1 MLSGLAAT
9 RPAET
14 TPTGSP
20 RGSPGTAAP
29 STSSTFD
36 PGRGDGFDVADH
48 LQLLR
53 EQGGTDEQLAESVR
67 GLVGRAQAHEPVAY
81 TGGTPQLAALL
92 DDTAAAI
99 RRFVVLPAEA
109 HAVVLA
115 LWVAHTHAFEAA
127 DCTPYIQVTSAEKRC
142 GKTRLLEVLNHLV
155 AKPWK
160 TGRVTPAV
168 LTRKISKERP
178 TLLLDEFDA
187 ALKSGDEYT
196 QTVRGILNAGY
207 ERDGKTSVC
216 VVRGKTIGYEDL
228 NVFCPK
234 CLAGIGEMPDT
245 IADRSIRI
253 ELRRRKPD
261 GEPVERFR
269 RRTHKEELASIRD
282 GFAAWADAGT
292 VIEDLADAEPDLPSE
307 LDDHAQDVWEPLLAI
322 ADLAGEA
329 WADQARRAAVELSGA
344 RQTEDDSE
352 GIRLLAG
359 TKAAFDNQEGSR
371 IPTRDLA
378 VFLAGYDEAA
388 FGDYCHD
395 GETARG
401 ASKKIAKGLRRF
413 GITSTTV
420 RVASGGSDQTT
431 PRKGYKREDFEDAWA
446 ALPPPSPVTAVTS
459 RQPCRFGRCFP
470 AVTQPPCNGIRTGRE
485 PA

>member
-1 MLSGLAAT
+1 MT
-9 RPAET
+9 RLDDT
-14 TPTGSP
+14 TVARTLGKP
-20 RGSPGTAAP
+20 RP
-29 STSSTFD
+29 
-36 PGRGDGFDVADH
+36 
-48 LQLLR
+48 
-53 EQGGTDEQLAESVR
+53 
-67 GLVGRAQAHEPVAY
+67 
-81 TGGTPQLAALL
+81 LAALL
-92 DDTAAAI
+92 DETAAAI
-99 RRFVVLPAEA
+99 RRFIVLPAGA
-109 HAVVLA
+109 HAVALA

-127 DCTPYIQVTSAEKRC
+127 DCTPYIQLTSAEKRC

-160 TGRVTPAV
+160 TGRVTAAV

-216 VVRGKTIGYEDL
+216 VVRGKNIGYEDL

-269 RRTHKEELASIRD
+269 RRTHKEDARLDPGRVRRLGRRRD
-282 GFAAWADAGT
+282 GHRGSRGRRAGPPERAGRSRPGCVGAVACDRRSLPARPGPT
-292 VIEDLADAEPDLPSE
+292 GPGGRQSSSPSE
-307 LDDHAQDVWEPLLAI
+307 RAN
-322 ADLAGEA
+322 
-329 WADQARRAAVELSGA
+329 RRRLRRPSGCSPA
-344 RQTEDDSE
+344 
-352 GIRLLAG
+352 
-359 TKAAFDNQEGSR
+359 TKAAFDNARRRSR

-378 VFLAGYDEAA
+378 AFLARYDEAA
-388 FGDYCHD
+388 FGDYWHD
-395 GETARG
+395 GEITRG
-401 ASKKIAKGLRRF
+401 ASKRIAKGLGRF

-420 RVASGGSDQTT
+420 RTASDESGQTT
-431 PRKGYKREDFEDAWA
+431 PRKGYKREDFEDTWA
-446 ALPPPSPVTAVTS
+446 RYLAPPPLQPLHPGSHAGLSAASRPLQNPLATGEEQAATPHEQTDVTDVTAPPGDTGQETPPAADATTGPAESTATATPPTTSPPSP
-459 RQPCRFGRCFP
+459 P
-470 AVTQPPCNGIRTGRE
+470 APTPGSTQ
-485 PA
+485 